1 MPHIFSSN
9 MPFTNPNRYHF
20 YHNIG
25 GQAKE
30 LDMQDG
36 MHIDIGQEVGR
47 LKRTLH
53 DARRRIMFRA
63 EVATVKN
70 CRKLVRACFF
80 FFLHACV
87 RRWLVGEALI
97 LSLPR
102 HDTLHHS

>member
-1 MPHIFSSN
+1 MLMMTGSD
-9 MPFTNPNRYHF
+9 TLCDGTTT
-20 YHNIG
+20 G

-36 MHIDIGQEVGR
+36 MHMDIGQEVGR

-70 CRKLVRACFF
+70 CRKLVSGWFCSVGWWWWGTGAHPIIATAC
-80 FFLHACV
+80 H
-87 RRWLVGEALI
+87 
-97 LSLPR
+97 P
-102 HDTLHHS
+102 TPHS